1 MIGQVGCPQP
11 DTRPFG
17 AGRSRCA
24 DREMVARELGLA
36 DTVTWAGPV
45 ASSRAAAG
53 KPVFHV
59 EYELGTDQ
67 FCPGVKALG
76 FSSMRKK
83 LDLDAWRQ
91 AC

>member
-1 MIGQVGCPQP
+1 
-11 DTRPFG
+11 
-17 AGRSRCA
+17 
-24 DREMVARELGLA
+24 
-36 DTVTWAGPV
+36 VTWAGPV